1 MHALLRRFAAPAKV
15 NFGLRILGRRPDGY
29 HAIQTILQMLDL
41 CDWLTFSPTDTA
53 TIQLTCVPP
62 VLPEDDSNLVIR
74 AAKLLQQTFQVQQ
87 GVEIS
92 LDKRIP
98 IAAGLGGGSSDAAT
112 TLLGLNH
119 VWRLHC
125 SHASLYRLA
134 AQLGSDVP
142 FFLDGPTAL
151 ASGRGEI
158 LSPVPSPPPLTGIL
172 LNPGFGVPA
181 GWAYAQFDGRSSAT
195 DATMPGILQ
204 ALDGRDLPWLAKVV
218 VNDLEPG
225 VVSTYPV
232 IRQLRE
238 ALGAVGA
245 LVTFMS
251 GSGPTVGGILPPT
264 VDLSTAVAS
273 LRSDSGWA
281 VIPFTTLSE
290 SVHPALRC

>member
-1 MHALLRRFAAPAKV
+1 MHALLGQFAAPAKA

-62 VLPEDDSNLVIR
+62 VLPTDDSNLVIR

-87 GVEIS
+87 GVEIT